1 GWSLKALHRR
11 ILLSQTW
18 QASAD
23 RSNPAEQA
31 DPDNH
36 FQWRWTVQRLE
47 AESVRDSI
55 LAVCG
60 KLDRSMGQSMLHVK
74 NREFLFDHTSKD
86 LTSYDSFRRS
96 VYLPVIRNNLYDA
109 MSLFDCTDGTVPNG
123 DRGASTVASQALF
136 LMNSPLVI
144 SAAEH
149 LAQDLCSSSSDF
161 TARAVR
167 MSRTVLGRTLQQDE
181 LTALQQAVA
190 RLAAQ
195 LQSDATP
202 QAQRDV
208 AVWTSLCQ
216 SLLMSNE
223 FLYVR

>member
-1 GWSLKALHRR
+1 
-11 ILLSQTW
+11 
-18 QASAD
+18 
-23 RSNPAEQA
+23 
-31 DPDNH
+31 
-36 FQWRWTVQRLE
+36 
-47 AESVRDSI
+47 
-55 LAVCG
+55 
-60 KLDRSMGQSMLHVK
+60 
-74 NREFLFDHTSKD
+74 
-86 LTSYDSFRRS
+86 
-96 VYLPVIRNNLYDA
+96 
-109 MSLFDCTDGTVPNG
+109 
-123 DRGASTVASQALF
+123 VASQALF

-181 LTALQQAVA
+181 LTVLQQAAA